1 MAETD
6 RLMAFPP
13 PKFMAAFF
21 EDQSL
26 RADPHRMNATIKR
39 HKTYDRLG
47 CPVEVTTEII
57 GGKWKGK
64 IIYILLSGKKRF
76 GELRQL
82 VGTATQRMLTV
93 QLRGLERD
101 RVVARKVYVEAPR
114 KVEYSLTKR
123 GRDLKPAIEAMW
135 LWGKAVQESLDVEAN
150 RMTKAYKPRSL
161 PDTTPHEGVSQV
173 RIAQEMRR

>member
-13 PKFMAAFF
+13 PKAMANCFVHQPRR
-21 EDQSL
+21 EGPLQ
-26 RADPHRMNATIKR
+26 MNATIKR

-76 GELRQL
+76 GELRRL
-82 VGTATQRMLTV
+82 VGTATQRMLTA
-93 QLRGLERD
+93 QLRELESD
-101 RVVARKVYVEAPR
+101 RVVARKVYLEAPP

-135 LWGKAVQESLDVEAN
+135 LWGKGVQDSLDVEAN
-150 RMTKAYKPRSL
+150 KSP
-161 PDTTPHEGVSQV
+161 
-173 RIAQEMRR
+173 

>member
-1 MAETD
+1 
-6 RLMAFPP
+6 
-13 PKFMAAFF
+13 
-21 EDQSL
+21 
-26 RADPHRMNATIKR
+26 MNARIKR

-76 GELRQL
+76 GELRRL
-82 VGTATQRMLTV
+82 VGTATQRMLTA
-93 QLRGLERD
+93 QLRELESD
-101 RVVARKVYVEAPR
+101 RVVARRVYLEAPL

-135 LWGKAVQESLDVEAN
+135 LWGKVVQDSLDVETHKSTEAH
-150 RMTKAYKPRSL
+150 KPRSL
-161 PDTTPHEGVSQV
+161 GCLVSPSSASPS
-173 RIAQEMRR
+173 RLLSTLSSASSAEE